1 MDKKKVFIKSSKIV
15 SDYVIY
21 KTVNIINS
29 KYVNVF
35 YNLIIFTSLDN
46 FIRLLLLKI
55 GIEPIIISVIIG
67 LLF

>member
-55 GIEPIIISVIIG
+55 GVEPIIISVIIG